1 MNVFTIKISVL
12 WLLLG
17 SVLFLSG
24 CASKKA
30 AEDTYALDGLMENMV
45 ADRDRADMTPEE
57 RFVYDYRAAERASED
72 DAPLPL
78 PNLYLVE
85 KAKTALGTPYVRGG
99 TSRNGFD
106 CSGFVQWTYKS
117 AGVKLPRTAR
127 EQSVLGTP
135 IDADE
140 MVAGDIVAFRHPRR
154 GYHTGIYLGDGK
166 FIHSPRTGKSVE
178 ITSLSNPYFSSTFL
192 GARRVDLSESEAQAA
207 RKLMALY
214 ESRASRQAVAEAS
227 APAKRVTTAKA
238 ASSKKVVASKSKNKG
253 KKATL
258 AKRQSSKK
266 KQAVAAQGKSP
277 KRSVAAKSSKSV
289 QKKAAS
295 AKKQAQRKA
304 PAPKRASKSV
314 AQKDKPSAPSS
325 STRSM

>member
-1 MNVFTIKISVL
+1 MNVSTIKISVL
-12 WLLLG
+12 WLLVG

-24 CASKKA
+24 CASRKA
-30 AEDTYALDGLMENMV
+30 AEDTFALDSLMENMV
-45 ADRDRADMTPEE
+45 ADRVAMTPEE
-57 RFVYDYRAAERASED
+57 RFAYDYRTAERASSDEVS
-72 DAPLPL
+72 LPL

-117 AGVKLPRTAR
+117 AGVQLPRTAR

-166 FIHSPRTGKSVE
+166 FIHSPRRGKSVE
-178 ITSLSNPYFSSTFL
+178 ITSLSDPNFSSPVL

-227 APAKRVTTAKA
+227 APAKRVTSAKA
-238 ASSKKVVASKSKNKG
+238 ASSKKMVASKSKG
-253 KKATL
+253 KKTTL
-258 AKRQSSKK
+258 AKRPSSKK
-266 KQAVAAQGKSP
+266 KQAVTAQGKSRQ
-277 KRSVAAKSSKSV
+277 RSVAAKSSKSV
-289 QKKAAS
+289 QKKAVS
-295 AKKQAQRKA
+295 ATKQTQRKA
-304 PAPKRASKSV
+304 SAPKRTSKSV
-314 AQKDKPSAPSS
+314 AQKDKPTAPSS
-325 STRSM
+325 RTRSM

>member
-1 MNVFTIKISVL
+1 MNVSTIKISVL
-12 WLLLG
+12 WLLVG

-30 AEDTYALDGLMENMV
+30 AEDTFALDSLMENMV
-45 ADRDRADMTPEE
+45 ADRAAMTPEE
-57 RFVYDYRAAERASED
+57 RFAYDYRTAERASSDEVS
-72 DAPLPL
+72 LPL

-117 AGVKLPRTAR
+117 AGVQLPRTAR

-166 FIHSPRTGKSVE
+166 FIHSPRRGKSVE

-214 ESRASRQAVAEAS
+214 ESRASRQTVAEAS
-227 APAKRVTTAKA
+227 APAKRVTSAKA
-238 ASSKKVVASKSKNKG
+238 ASSKKMVASKSKG
-253 KKATL
+253 KKTTL
-258 AKRQSSKK
+258 AKRPSSKK
-266 KQAVAAQGKSP
+266 KQAVTAQGKSRQ
-277 KRSVAAKSSKSV
+277 RSVAAKSSKSV

-295 AKKQAQRKA
+295 ATKQTQRKA
-304 PAPKRASKSV
+304 SAPKRTSKSV
-314 AQKDKPSAPSS
+314 AQKDKPTTPSS
-325 STRSM
+325 RTRSM

>member
-1 MNVFTIKISVL
+1 MNVSTIKISVL
-12 WLLLG
+12 WLLVG

-30 AEDTYALDGLMENMV
+30 AEDTFALDSLMENMV
-45 ADRDRADMTPEE
+45 ADRAAMTPEE
-57 RFVYDYRAAERASED
+57 RFAYDYRTAERASSDEVS
-72 DAPLPL
+72 LPL

-117 AGVKLPRTAR
+117 AGVQLPRTAR

-166 FIHSPRTGKSVE
+166 FIHSPRRGKSVE
-178 ITSLSNPYFSSTFL
+178 ITSLSNPYFSPTFL
-192 GARRVDLSESEAQAA
+192 GSRRGDLSESEAQAA

-214 ESRASRQAVAEAS
+214 ESRASRQVVAEVS
-227 APAKRVTTAKA
+227 APAKRVTSAKA
-238 ASSKKVVASKSKNKG
+238 ASSKKMAASKSKG
-253 KKATL
+253 KKTTL
-258 AKRQSSKK
+258 VKRPSSKK
-266 KQAVAAQGKSP
+266 KQAVTAQGKSRQ
-277 KRSVAAKSSKSV
+277 RSVAAKSSKSV

-295 AKKQAQRKA
+295 ATKQMQRKA
-304 PAPKRASKSV
+304 SAPKRASKSV
-314 AQKDKPSAPSS
+314 AQKDKPTAPSS
-325 STRSM
+325 RTRSM

>member
-1 MNVFTIKISVL
+1 MNVSTIKISVL

-45 ADRDRADMTPEE
+45 ADRDRAAMTPEE

-72 DAPLPL
+72 EATLPL

-154 GYHTGIYLGDGK
+154 GYHTGIYLGDGN
-166 FIHSPRTGKSVE
+166 FIHSPRRGKSVE

-214 ESRASRQAVAEAS
+214 ESRATRQAVAEAS

-238 ASSKKVVASKSKNKG
+238 ASSNKKVASSKSKG
-253 KKATL
+253 KKTAV

-314 AQKDKPSAPSS
+314 AQKDKPAAPPSR
-325 STRSM
+325 TRSM

>member
-1 MNVFTIKISVL
+1 MNVSTIKISVL
-12 WLLLG
+12 WLLVG

-24 CASKKA
+24 CASRKA
-30 AEDTYALDGLMENMV
+30 AEDTFALDSLMENMV
-45 ADRDRADMTPEE
+45 ADRVAMTPEE
-57 RFVYDYRAAERASED
+57 RFAYDYRTAERASSDEVS
-72 DAPLPL
+72 LPL

-99 TSRNGFD
+99 ARRNGFD

-117 AGVKLPRTAR
+117 AGVQLPRTAR

-166 FIHSPRTGKSVE
+166 FIHSPRRGKSVE
-178 ITSLSNPYFSSTFL
+178 ITSLSDPYFSSTFL

-214 ESRASRQAVAEAS
+214 ESQAVAGAS
-227 APAKRVTTAKA
+227 APAKRVTSAKA
-238 ASSKKVVASKSKNKG
+238 ASSKKMVASKSKG
-253 KKATL
+253 KKTTL
-258 AKRQSSKK
+258 AKRPSSKK
-266 KQAVAAQGKSP
+266 KQAVTAQGKSRQ
-277 KRSVAAKSSKSV
+277 RSVAAKSSKSV
-289 QKKAAS
+289 QKKAVS
-295 AKKQAQRKA
+295 ATKQTQRKA
-304 PAPKRASKSV
+304 SAPKRTSKSV
-314 AQKDKPSAPSS
+314 AQKDKPTAPSS
-325 STRSM
+325 RTRSM

>member
-1 MNVFTIKISVL
+1 MNVSIIKISAL

-17 SVLFLSG
+17 AVLLLSG

-30 AEDTYALDGLMENMV
+30 TEDTFALEGLMENM
-45 ADRDRADMTPEE
+45 AANHAAMTPEE
-57 RFVYDYRAAERASED
+57 RFAYEYREAERASAEGE
-72 DAPLPL
+72 ALPL

-117 AGVKLPRTAR
+117 AGVNLPRTAR

-135 IDADE
+135 IGFDD

-166 FIHSPRTGKSVE
+166 FIHSPRRGKSVE

-192 GARRVDLSESEAQAA
+192 GARRVELSESEAEAA
-207 RKLMALY
+207 QKLMALY
-214 ESRASRQAVAEAS
+214 ESRASRHKVSEAA
-227 APAKRVTTAKA
+227 APAKRMTAAKG
-238 ASSKKVVASKSKNKG
+238 ASSKKIAASKSKG
-253 KKATL
+253 KKATV

-266 KQAVAAQGKSP
+266 KQAVASGKKSR
-277 KRSVAAKSSKSV
+277 RSVAAKPSGKSV
-289 QKKAAS
+289 QKKGTAVS
-295 AKKQAQRKA
+295 SKKQTPNKAAAQKK
-304 PAPKRASKSV
+304 PSKSV
-314 AQKDKPSAPSS
+314 VQKDKAVAHSS
-325 STRSM
+325 RTRSM

>member
-1 MNVFTIKISVL
+1 MNVSTIKISVL
-12 WLLLG
+12 WLLVG

-24 CASKKA
+24 CASRKA
-30 AEDTYALDGLMENMV
+30 AEDTFALDSLMENMV
-45 ADRDRADMTPEE
+45 ADRVAMTPEE
-57 RFVYDYRAAERASED
+57 RFAYDYRTAERASSDEVS
-72 DAPLPL
+72 LPL

-117 AGVKLPRTAR
+117 AGVQLPRTAR

-166 FIHSPRTGKSVE
+166 FIHSPRRGKSVE
-178 ITSLSNPYFSSTFL
+178 ITSLSDPYFSSTFL

-227 APAKRVTTAKA
+227 APAKRVTSAKA
-238 ASSKKVVASKSKNKG
+238 ASSKKMVASKSKG
-253 KKATL
+253 KKTTL
-258 AKRQSSKK
+258 AKRPSSKK
-266 KQAVAAQGKSP
+266 KQAVTAQGKSRQ
-277 KRSVAAKSSKSV
+277 RSVAAKSSKSV
-289 QKKAAS
+289 QKKAVS
-295 AKKQAQRKA
+295 ATKQTQRKA
-304 PAPKRASKSV
+304 SAPKRTSKSV
-314 AQKDKPSAPSS
+314 A
-325 STRSM
+325 